1 MFENWSAVQSLSIEM
16 NDQLKF
22 QRFIEHVENIFFL

>member
-1 MFENWSAVQSLSIEM
+1 M

-22 QRFIEHVENIFFL
+22 QHLYYYWTDV

>member
-1 MFENWSAVQSLSIEM
+1 M

-22 QRFIEHVENIFFL
+22 QHLYYYWIYM